1 MSGKTEPLFSQRSPP
16 THAIGTILLC
26 EAIGKVPTGN
36 CRLIREETLNLPTTG
51 ERGKGCSNMVNTNE
65 LPKNFVTP
73 TDNALIERV
82 NGLIRDEYLHISWFP
97 GLDFYPSFTLK

>member
-1 MSGKTEPLFSQRSPP
+1 
-16 THAIGTILLC
+16 
-26 EAIGKVPTGN
+26 
-36 CRLIREETLNLPTTG
+36 
-51 ERGKGCSNMVNTNE
+51 MVNTNE